1 MRRKR
6 LTQKQL
12 RIIKRFSKNII
23 CDTGYID
30 DNYEFDFV
38 YHGKN
43 HRRNNA
49 FVGHTEQDGYDYVM
63 LIIRRELEL
72 NIENTNLVGENVNRN
87 GLNEILKRWC
97 DKMQT
102 IFKTAENT
110 YEVLKIES
118 WEI

>member
-12 RIIKRFSKNII
+12 RIIKRFSKDII
-23 CDTGYID
+23 CGTGYID
-30 DNYEFDFV
+30 DNQEFDFV

-43 HRRNNA
+43 HRRDNA

-63 LIIRRELEL
+63 LIIRRNLEL
-72 NIENTNLVGENVNRN
+72 NIENTKLVGENVNRN
-87 GLNEILKRWC
+87 DYNEILNRWC
-97 DKMQT
+97 AKMQT

-110 YEVLKIES
+110 YEMLKFEP